1 MTGAAINSNAIIMR
15 RPDGTP
21 MSREEVIIQRRGAFK
36 WLPVLCSNDLV
47 HGSWWFM
54 WGSLLTALFAFY
66 PIIRVQVTHERQNDD
81 ILPATDFDITWALL
95 IISGT
100 FFTAGSLAFV
110 RAFEEP
116 PKQPLF
122 HNYKHLQSDELL
134 GAWFFLFGTMPAV
147 PYMLVFFLLDPS
159 AFYFFAMI
167 ACLVFVLSSYL
178 FVVSCYPSDKVST
191 VYGHCVYCGV
201 SYLFLTCLFSHRN
214 TRMPCCH
221 YSSDSLVLKS
231 GSSAIWLTIG

>member
-1 MTGAAINSNAIIMR
+1 MTGGGAHAGAIIMR

-21 MSREEVIIQRRGAFK
+21 MSKQEVIIQRRGIMK

-47 HGSWWFM
+47 HGSWWFT

-66 PIIRVQVTHERQNDD
+66 PIIQVHVTGDRQNDD

-100 FFTAGSLAFV
+100 FFTLGSLAFV

-122 HNYKHLQSDELL
+122 HYYKHFQTDELL
-134 GAWFFLFGTMPAV
+134 GAWLFLFGTIPAV
-147 PYMLVFFLLDPS
+147 PYMGVFFLLSPS
-159 AFYFFAMI
+159 AFYFFSMLGAF
-167 ACLVFVLSSYL
+167 VFVLGSYL
-178 FVVSCYPSDKVST
+178 FVVSCYPSDKVT
-191 VYGHCVYCGV
+191 
-201 SYLFLTCLFSHRN
+201 
-214 TRMPCCH
+214 
-221 YSSDSLVLKS
+221 
-231 GSSAIWLTIG
+231 